1 MMIDIFQYANMYTLK
16 PSITRLAADES
27 IISECGTYITRS
39 GSIPPSWPTLLRLY
53 SKLLP
58 GTTVHQWIE
67 ANDVLNLGI
76 DPRRFVSF
84 GIIKGFLRRVH
95 RWPVRV
101 NHTNTALFEA
111 PKIASNS
118 RRSGFDRYFKSGP
131 SAAESLLT
139 RSGPGDSS
147 LTLRS
152 TETNTSGLSP
162 SSHSHARATPPTN
175 QIPNQHRSPGAG
187 RRPVP
192 MTQMRDSS
200 FNRSLASAGTHP
212 SQLSRRELR
221 LRHEDDVAIAKSLA
235 LERYLDGNHHT
246 DEIQIVF
253 RMGWKE
259 LEEALGPRGGKGV
272 RIVYR

>member
-1 MMIDIFQYANMYTLK
+1 MYTLK
-16 PSITRLAADES
+16 PSITRLAADET
-27 IISECGTYITRS
+27 IITECGSYVTRS
-39 GSIPPSWPTLLRLY
+39 GYKAADWPTLLRLY

-67 ANDVLNLGI
+67 ANDVLSLGI
-76 DPRRFVSF
+76 DPRRFISF

-101 NHTNTALFEA
+101 GHGQAPLFEA
-111 PKIASNS
+111 PRPTSN
-118 RRSGFDRYFKSGP
+118 RKVEFDRFAKSGP
-131 SAAESLLT
+131 SESTLT

-147 LTLRS
+147 VTLRS

-162 SSHSHARATPPTN
+162 SSINRTPPSLGG
-175 QIPNQHRSPGAG
+175 QQSHFHRSP
-187 RRPVP
+187 RRPTAF
-192 MTQMRDSS
+192 TQMKDSS
-200 FNRSLASAGTHP
+200 FARSLASAGTHP
-212 SQLSRRELR
+212 SQTSKKELR
-221 LRHEDDVAIAKSLA
+221 HRADDVQAREKSA
-235 LERYLDGNHHT
+235 VLEKYLDGNHHT

-259 LEEALGPRGGKGV
+259 LEEALGARGTKGV

>member
-27 IISECGTYITRS
+27 IITECGSYITRA

-67 ANDVLNLGI
+67 ANDVLSLGI

-84 GIIKGFLRRVH
+84 GIIKGFLKRVH

-101 NHTNTALFEA
+101 NHSATPLFEA
-111 PKIASNS
+111 PKNTSTSS
-118 RRSGFDRYFKSGP
+118 RRVGFDRFAKTGP
-131 SAAESLLT
+131 SESTLT

-162 SSHSHARATPPTN
+162 SSHSMV
-175 QIPNQHRSPGAG
+175 QHRSPGQ
-187 RRPVP
+187 RRPVA
-192 MTQMRDSS
+192 MTQVRESS
-200 FNRSLASAGTHP
+200 FGRSVASAATHP
-212 SQLSRRELR
+212 SQLSKKEMR
-221 LRHEDDVAIAKSLA
+221 LRHDDEVAIAKSLA
-235 LERYLDGNHHT
+235 MERYLDGNHHT

-259 LEEALGPRGGKGV
+259 LEEALGARGAKGV

>member
-16 PSITRLAADES
+16 PSITRLAADET
-27 IISECGTYITRS
+27 IISECGSYVTRS
-39 GSIPPSWPTLLRLY
+39 GYIPASWPTLLRLY

-67 ANDVLNLGI
+67 ANDVLSLGI
-76 DPRRFVSF
+76 DPRRFISF

-101 NHTNTALFEA
+101 HHGASALFEP
-111 PKIASNS
+111 PKIATSS
-118 RRSGFDRYFKSGP
+118 TGRKVEFDRFAKSGP
-131 SAAESLLT
+131 SESTLT

-147 LTLRS
+147 ITLRS

-162 SSHSHARATPPTN
+162 SSVVPRTPPLGAPHG
-175 QIPNQHRSPGAG
+175 QGHHRSP
-187 RRPVP
+187 RRPVAF
-192 MTQMRDSS
+192 TQMKDSS
-200 FNRSLASAGTHP
+200 FARSLASAGTHP
-212 SQLSRRELR
+212 SQTSKRDLRTRQEDNYARE
-221 LRHEDDVAIAKSLA
+221 KSAA
-235 LERYLDGNHHT
+235 LEEYLDGCHHT
-246 DEIQIVF
+246 DEIQINF

-259 LEEALGPRGGKGV
+259 LEEALGVRGAKGV

>member
-16 PSITRLAADES
+16 PSITRLAADET
-27 IISECGTYITRS
+27 IIAECGSYVTRS
-39 GSIPPSWPTLLRLY
+39 GFVPASWPKLLRLY

-67 ANDVLNLGI
+67 ANDVLSLGI
-76 DPRRFVSF
+76 DPRRFISF

-101 NHTNTALFEA
+101 DHGHLPLFDP
-111 PKIASNS
+111 PKSTG
-118 RRSGFDRYFKSGP
+118 RKVEFDRFAKSGP
-131 SAAESLLT
+131 SDSALT

-147 LTLRS
+147 ITLRS

-162 SSHSHARATPPTN
+162 ASASLTRTPPTH
-175 QIPNQHRSPGAG
+175 HRSP
-187 RRPVP
+187 RRPTAL
-192 MTQMRDSS
+192 TQVKESS
-200 FNRSLASAGTHP
+200 FARSLASAGTHP
-212 SQLSRRELR
+212 SQTSKREVR
-221 LRHEDDVAIAKSLA
+221 QRQEDVYAREKSLV
-235 LERYLDGNHHT
+235 LESYLDGNHHT

-259 LEEALGPRGGKGV
+259 LEEAIGMRGSKGV
-272 RIVYR
+272 RLVYR

>member
-1 MMIDIFQYANMYTLK
+1 MMVDIFQFANMYTLK

-27 IISECGTYITRS
+27 IMNECGTYITRA
-39 GSIPPSWPTLLRLY
+39 GSKPPSWPTLLRLY

-67 ANDVLNLGI
+67 ANDVLALGI

-84 GIIKGFLRRVH
+84 GIIKGFLKRVH

-101 NHTNTALFEA
+101 SHGNLPVFEA
-111 PKIASNS
+111 PKWTTSAA
-118 RRSGFDRYFKSGP
+118 RRIGFDKYPKIGP
-131 SAAESLLT
+131 SDSTLT

-162 SSHSHARATPPTN
+162 SSMARTPPSLSANT
-175 QIPNQHRSPGAG
+175 HKSP
-187 RRPVP
+187 RRPAGF
-192 MTQMRDSS
+192 TQMRDSS
-200 FNRSLASAGTHP
+200 FARSLASAGTHP
-212 SQLSRRELR
+212 SQYSKREMR
-221 LRHEDDVAIAKSLA
+221 LRHDDDVAMAKSIA
-235 LERYLDGNHHT
+235 MERYLDGNHHT

-259 LEEALGPRGGKGV
+259 LEEALGARGVKGI
-272 RIVYR
+272 RFVYR

>member
-16 PSITRLAADES
+16 PSITRLAADET
-27 IISECGTYITRS
+27 IIAECGSYVTRS
-39 GSIPPSWPTLLRLY
+39 GYLPPSWPTLLRLY

-67 ANDVLNLGI
+67 ANDVLSLGI
-76 DPRRFVSF
+76 DPRRFISF

-95 RWPVRV
+95 RWPVRDA
-101 NHTNTALFEA
+101 HGSSPLFEP
-111 PKIASNS
+111 PKLTST
-118 RRSGFDRYFKSGP
+118 RKVEFDRFAKSGP
-131 SAAESLLT
+131 SDSTLT

-147 LTLRS
+147 ITLRS

-162 SSHSHARATPPTN
+162 SSVVRTPPTGLG
-175 QIPNQHRSPGAG
+175 QSHHPHRSP
-187 RRPVP
+187 RRPVAL
-192 MTQMRDSS
+192 TQMRDSS
-200 FNRSLASAGTHP
+200 FARSLASAGTHP
-212 SQLSRRELR
+212 SQTSKRELR
-221 LRHEDDVAIAKSLA
+221 SRQEDSHAREKSMV

-259 LEEALGPRGGKGV
+259 LEEALGHRGSKGV

>member
-1 MMIDIFQYANMYTLK
+1 MIDIFQYANMYTLK

-27 IISECGTYITRS
+27 IITECGSYITRAR
-39 GSIPPSWPTLLRLY
+39 SIPPSWPTLLRLY

-67 ANDVLNLGI
+67 ANDVLSLGI

-101 NHTNTALFEA
+101 NHTSAVIFEA
-111 PKIASNS
+111 PKNTSTNN
-118 RRSGFDRYFKSGP
+118 RRVGFDRFAKPGP
-131 SAAESLLT
+131 SETTSIMT

-162 SSHSHARATPPTN
+162 SSHTMAMA
-175 QIPNQHRSPGAG
+175 QHRSPGG
-187 RRPVP
+187 QRRPVP
-192 MTQMRDSS
+192 MTQVRESS
-200 FNRSLASAGTHP
+200 FGRSAASAGTHP
-212 SQLSRRELR
+212 SQLSKKELR
-221 LRHEDDVAIAKSLA
+221 LRHDDEVAIAKSLA
-235 LERYLDGNHHT
+235 MERYLDGNHHT

-259 LEEALGPRGGKGV
+259 LEEALGARGVKGV
-272 RIVYR
+272 RMVYR